1 MSLELW
7 LGFVATSAV
16 ILVIPGPTILTL
28 VSYSLAHG
36 RRAYFPVLAAVVL
49 GDSTAIAVSLLGLGV
64 LLAASSVLF
73 ALVKWIGGLYLI
85 YLGIKLILGSRTSS
99 SQAKKVNSVSSG
111 WSLFARMYPV
121 AFLNPKGIVF
131 YVAFFPQ
138 FISPD
143 NKASAQLS
151 LLAVTFIALGI
162 ANATVYSLFASSCR
176 KILSRPGPRQ
186 GFNILGGSLLTAAG
200 AYELLARKPA

>member
-1 MSLELW
+1 MSFELW
-7 LGFVATSAV
+7 LAFVATSTV

-64 LLAASSVLF
+64 LLAASSLLF
-73 ALVKWIGGLYLI
+73 ALVKWIGGMYLI
-85 YLGIKLILGSRTSS
+85 YLGLKLLLGSKTSS
-99 SQAKKVNSVSSG
+99 DQTTEVNSASSG

-138 FISPD
+138 FVIPD
-143 NKASAQLS
+143 NHASVQLS
-151 LLAVTFIALGI
+151 LLAVTFIVLGI
-162 ANATVYSLFASSCR
+162 ANATVYSFFASSCR
-176 KILSRPGPRQ
+176 KILSRPGARR
-186 GFNILGGSLLTAAG
+186 GANILGGSLLTAAG
-200 AYELLARKPA
+200 AYALLMRRPA

>member
-7 LGFVATSAV
+7 LAFVATSAV

-73 ALVKWIGGLYLI
+73 ALVKWVGGLYLI
-85 YLGIKLILGSRTSS
+85 YLGIKLILGGKKPAN
-99 SQAKKVNSVSSG
+99 QANEVNTASSG
-111 WSLFARMYPV
+111 WNLFVRMYPV

-138 FISPD
+138 FVSPD
-143 NKASAQLS
+143 NNASAQLS
-151 LLAVTFIALGI
+151 LLAATFIVLGI

-176 KILSRPGPRQ
+176 EILSRPGPRR
-186 GFNILGGSLLTAAG
+186 GLNILGGSVLTAAG
-200 AYELLARKPA
+200 AYELLVRRPA